1 MRGNGLLNF
10 VKHSAEAGRESKGKR
25 MGDCILVVDGAATSR
40 IIMKVRLASA
50 CYEVATAPSLDEAL
64 ATLRR
69 TTPQVILVGG
79 AAGDNSVVL
88 CCARL
93 AAETM
98 GTVPVIAIT
107 DPQDRVRA
115 LRAGASAAMDRPV
128 DESLLLARIRGLVR
142 DGQGMLPV
150 AGPLP
155 VGGGAFQPIGLAEA
169 AAAFA
174 GPGAGAADLQGAE
187 IVLVGQAGAGS
198 LLWRRAVQA
207 RLNVSVR
214 FCEADRALSDAAQGR
229 AADLYLIAGGGG
241 GGAAG
246 LQLMSELRSRPASRE
261 ASIVV
266 LLPADRADLA
276 SVALDLGANDV
287 LSDPPDPDHEE
298 EIALRIAAQ
307 LRRKRTADRS
317 RQAAARD
324 RRWAWTDPLT
334 DLPNRRHFLARMEEL
349 GAAGTARSS
358 LAVIALDIDRFKL
371 VNDLHGHAA
380 GDEVL
385 RAVAGR
391 MLAALPDGAL
401 LARVGGEEFLA
412 VLPGGGARAGC
423 DLADRL
429 RGVVSDRPV
438 RLPDCAGGGTLA
450 VTVSAGIAIDDEG
463 LCASAAGIELLLS
476 RADTAMRQAK
486 RSGRDRSVRHGQP
499 VAA

>member
-1 MRGNGLLNF
+1 MRQRVGLAQALIGQPQLMVLDEPTSGLDPVSRLEF
-10 VKHSAEAGRESKGKR
+10 YE
-25 MGDCILVVDGAATSR
+25 ILDGLAATGTAILLSSHALTEVEARTDR
-40 IIMKVRLASA
+40 IVILSGGKLMADD
-50 CYEVATAPSLDEAL
+50 TL

-266 LLPADRADLA
+266 LLPADRTDLA

-334 DLPNRRHFLARMEEL
+334 DLPNRRHFLARME
-349 GAAGTARSS
+349 
-358 LAVIALDIDRFKL
+358 
-371 VNDLHGHAA
+371 
-380 GDEVL
+380 
-385 RAVAGR
+385 
-391 MLAALPDGAL
+391 
-401 LARVGGEEFLA
+401 
-412 VLPGGGARAGC
+412 
-423 DLADRL
+423 
-429 RGVVSDRPV
+429 
-438 RLPDCAGGGTLA
+438 
-450 VTVSAGIAIDDEG
+450 
-463 LCASAAGIELLLS
+463 
-476 RADTAMRQAK
+476 
-486 RSGRDRSVRHGQP
+486 
-499 VAA
+499 